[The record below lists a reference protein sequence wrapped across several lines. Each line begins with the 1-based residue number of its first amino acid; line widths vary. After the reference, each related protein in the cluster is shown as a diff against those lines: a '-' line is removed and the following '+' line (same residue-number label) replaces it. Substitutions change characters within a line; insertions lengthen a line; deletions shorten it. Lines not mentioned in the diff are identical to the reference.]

1 MISVKSAPVY
11 KLSLV
16 TAHRIVST
24 AVVRAICNFRSW
36 LICGLLTS
44 TEFLL
49 REWGRLIHLS
59 VYTWVLQIL
68 LVFTGMRAI
77 SAQLFQACLPA
88 INSTDPMSLLQA
100 SWVLLCFVL
109 FSFISFLWDIYC
121 SFLYCVCQCCQYCT
135 CSCAYFDS
143 FWPWHIFGTILMF
156 CIVFK
161 FW

>member
-36 LICGLLTS
+36 LICGLLTL

-49 REWGRLIHLS
+49 REWGRLIS

-77 SAQLFQACLPA
+77 SAQLFQVCLPA